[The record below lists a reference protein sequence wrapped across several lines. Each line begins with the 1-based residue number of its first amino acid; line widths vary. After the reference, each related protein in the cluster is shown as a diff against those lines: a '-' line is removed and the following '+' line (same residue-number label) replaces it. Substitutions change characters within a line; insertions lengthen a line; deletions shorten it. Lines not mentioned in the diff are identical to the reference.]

1 MFYEFPKISTIDDV
15 LPAIKGRDE
24 FIVCDKEDYIVIN
37 YVVHMPDSF
46 PPVTTLNDALRRE
59 CRGIVFA
66 PDGKLLSRR
75 FHKFFN
81 INERPETQ
89 ANLIDLSQPH
99 TVFEKLDGS
108 MITPLRLHNG
118 FRWGTKMGITD
129 VGNNAEYFA
138 YANKKYNKFAEYC
151 DEEEITPIFEWT
163 SRKNRIVID
172 YPIDNLILTAIRYN
186 DTGEYFHPEEMKELA
201 GHWDIPTVA
210 TYNSQKELAQFIASV
225 QDQQGIEGYVLR
237 FDNGHMLKFKT
248 SEYCLMHNSKEL
260 VNSAEYNIVQ
270 AILQEKIDDLKSLL
284 IEEDLNRVIEF
295 EQEFWASVNRQESK
309 YHAIYN
315 DVYQKSSGDRK
326 KFALEFAK
334 EFEPDDVPILFA
346 QFAEQPARTAILKR
360 IEKNSTQKLKWET
373 FKAKHMI

>member
-1 MFYEFPKISTIDDV
+1 MHYEFPKIKTIDDV

-24 FIVCDKEDYIVIN
+24 FIVADKEDYIVIN

-46 PPVTTLNDALRRE
+46 PPVETLNDALRRE

-89 ANLIDLSQPH
+89 ANVIDISQPH

-138 YANKKYNKFAEYC
+138 YEHKQYNVFAERCYQAN
-151 DEEEITPIFEWT
+151 ITPIFEWV

-172 YPIDNLILTAIRYN
+172 YPIDNLILTAIRDNY
-186 DTGEYFHPEEMKELA
+186 TGEYFSVDTMKYIAE
-201 GHWDIPTVA
+201 HNNIPVVN
-210 TYNSQKELAQFIASV
+210 TYSQSKELAQFIASV

-270 AILQEKIDDLKSLL
+270 AILQDKIDDLKSLL
-284 IEEDLNRVIEF
+284 IEDDLNRVIEF
-295 EQEFWASVNRQESK
+295 EKEFWASVSRQETK
-309 YHAIYN
+309 YNELYIDA
-315 DVYQKSSGDRK
+315 YQKSSGDRK
-326 KFALEFAK
+326 KFALEIAK
-334 EFEPDDVPILFA
+334 EYEPDEVSIIFA
-346 QFAEQPARTAILKR
+346 QFAGQPAREPVMRR

>member
-1 MFYEFPKISTIDDV
+1 MHYEFPKISTIDDV

-37 YVVHMPDSF
+37 YVVNLPDSF
-46 PPVTTLNDALRRE
+46 PPVEGPLDAMRRE
-59 CRGIVFA
+59 CRGIVFS

-89 ANLIDLSQPH
+89 ANLVDISQPH

-108 MITPLRLHNG
+108 MITPLNLHNG
-118 FRWGTKMGITD
+118 VRWGTKMGITD

-138 YANKKYNKFAEYC
+138 YQYKQYNSFARVCFEVG
-151 DEEEITPIFEWT
+151 ITPIFEWV

-172 YPIDNLILTAIRYN
+172 YPIDNLILTAIRDNY
-186 DTGEYFHPEEMKELA
+186 TGEYYSIDLLRKIGIEHR
-201 GHWDIPTVA
+201 IPVVK
-210 TYNSQKELAQFIASV
+210 TYSQQKELAQFIASV

-237 FDNGHMLKFKT
+237 FDSGHMLKFKT
-248 SEYCLMHNSKEL
+248 SEYCLMHHSKDL

-270 AILQEKIDDLKSLL
+270 AILQEKVDDLKSLL

-295 EQEFWASVNRQESK
+295 EKEFWASVNRQETK
-309 YHAIYN
+309 YHEMFN
-315 DVYQKSSGDRK
+315 DAYQKSSGDKK

-334 EFEPDDVPILFA
+334 QYELDDVPILFSLFSNMPVR
-346 QFAEQPARTAILKR
+346 QLLLKR
-360 IEKNSTQKLKWET
+360 IEKHSTQKLKWET